1 MGVQRVMD
9 EQAGRERR
17 EPRGIGGE
25 LIIPVAALAFTVYY
39 FITILDVP
47 WTAQVSAFFV
57 GAILILLLLI
67 FFIRTALSLHRGEV
81 SLRVGEI
88 LEPVLFVPRRIALL
102 ALTIGY
108 VLLIQW
114 AGFTLTTFVFLVL
127 AMLLLN
133 EGRRKGLIL
142 ILSAVFAIGG
152 WLLFIVAFETRF
164 PAGPFEQLMKG
175 LF

>member
-1 MGVQRVMD
+1 MD
-9 EQAGRERR
+9 EEAGREKR
-17 EPRGIGGE
+17 EPRAIGGE
-25 LIIPVAALAFTVYY
+25 LIIPIAALVFTVYY
-39 FITILDVP
+39 ITTIIDVP

-57 GAILILLLLI
+57 GSILILLVLI
-67 FFIRTALSLHRGEV
+67 FSIRTARSLGRGEV
-81 SLRVGEI
+81 SLRLGPI
-88 LEPVLFVPRRIALL
+88 LEPVLLVPRRIVLL

-114 AGFTLTTFVFLVL
+114 AGFTITTFVFLFL

-133 EGRRKGLIL
+133 EGRNKRLIL
-142 ILSAVFAIGG
+142 ILSVAFSIGG

-164 PAGPFEQLMKG
+164 PAGPFETLMKG

>member
-1 MGVQRVMD
+1 MD
-9 EQAGRERR
+9 EEPGEGRR
-17 EPRGIGGE
+17 EKKAIGGD
-25 LIIPVAALAFTVYY
+25 LIIPVAALVFTVYY
-39 FITILDVP
+39 ITTIIDVP

-57 GAILILLLLI
+57 GSILILLLLI
-67 FFIRTALSLHRGEV
+67 FFIRTAASLRRGEV

-88 LEPVLFVPRRIALL
+88 VEPVLFVPRRIALL

-114 AGFTLTTFVFLVL
+114 AGFTITTFIFLLL

-133 EGRRKGLIL
+133 EGRKKGLIL
-142 ILSAVFAIGG
+142 ILSTVFSIGG

-164 PAGPFEQLMKG
+164 PAGPFEQLMKR

>member
-1 MGVQRVMD
+1 MN
-9 EQAGRERR
+9 EEAGREKH
-17 EPRGIGGE
+17 EPRSIGGE

-39 FITILDVP
+39 ITTIIDVP
-47 WTAQVSAFFV
+47 WTAQVSALFV
-57 GAILILLLLI
+57 GGILILLLLI
-67 FFIRTALSLHRGEV
+67 FFIRTAVSLGRGEV

-88 LEPVLFVPRRIALL
+88 VEPVLFVPRRIVLL

-114 AGFTLTTFVFLVL
+114 AGFTITTFVFLFL

-133 EGRRKGLIL
+133 EGRKKGLIL

-164 PAGPFEQLMKG
+164 PAGPFEQFMKG

>member
-1 MGVQRVMD
+1 MD
-9 EQAGRERR
+9 EDSGQGSREKKA
-17 EPRGIGGE
+17 IGGD
-25 LIIPVAALAFTVYY
+25 LIIPVVALAFTVYY
-39 FITILDVP
+39 FITIIDVP

-57 GAILILLLLI
+57 GSILILLLLI
-67 FFIRTALSLHRGEV
+67 FFIRTALSLGRGEV

-88 LEPVLFVPRRIALL
+88 LEPVMLVPRRIALF

-114 AGFTLTTFVFLVL
+114 AGFTITTFVFLFL
-127 AMLLLN
+127 AMLVLN
-133 EGRRKGLIL
+133 EGRKKGLIL

-164 PAGPFEQLMKG
+164 PAGPFEQFMKG

>member
-1 MGVQRVMD
+1 MN
-9 EQAGRERR
+9 EEAGREKH
-17 EPRGIGGE
+17 EPRSIGGE

-39 FITILDVP
+39 ITTIIDVP
-47 WTAQVSAFFV
+47 WTAQVSALFV
-57 GAILILLLLI
+57 GGILILLLLI
-67 FFIRTALSLHRGEV
+67 FFIRTAVSLGRGEV

-88 LEPVLFVPRRIALL
+88 VEPVLFVPRRIVLL

-114 AGFTLTTFVFLVL
+114 AGFTITTFVFLLL

-133 EGRRKGLIL
+133 EGRNKRLIL
-142 ILSAVFAIGG
+142 ILSVTFSIGG

>member
-1 MGVQRVMD
+1 MD
-9 EQAGRERR
+9 EQAGQGRR
-17 EPRGIGGE
+17 EKKAIGGE
-25 LIIPVAALAFTVYY
+25 LIIPVAALVFTVYY
-39 FITILDVP
+39 LTTIIDVP

-57 GAILILLLLI
+57 GSILILLLLI
-67 FFIRTALSLHRGEV
+67 FFIRTALSLGRGEV

-88 LEPVLFVPRRIALL
+88 VEPVLFVPRRIALL
-102 ALTIGY
+102 VLTIGY

-114 AGFTLTTFVFLVL
+114 AGFTITTFVFILL
-127 AMLLLN
+127 AMLVLN
-133 EGRRKGLIL
+133 EGRNKRLIF

>member
-9 EQAGRERR
+9 EQAGQGRR
-17 EPRGIGGE
+17 EKKAIGGE
-25 LIIPVAALAFTVYY
+25 LIIPVAALVFTVSYLT
-39 FITILDVP
+39 TIIDVP

-57 GAILILLLLI
+57 GSILILLLLI
-67 FFIRTALSLHRGEV
+67 FFIRTALSLGRGEV

-88 LEPVLFVPRRIALL
+88 VEPVLFVPRRIVLL

-114 AGFTLTTFVFLVL
+114 AGFTITTFVFILL
-127 AMLLLN
+127 AMLVLN
-133 EGRRKGLIL
+133 EGRNKGLIF
-142 ILSAVFAIGG
+142 ILSAVFSIGG

>member
-1 MGVQRVMD
+1 MD
-9 EQAGRERR
+9 EQAGREKR
-17 EPRGIGGE
+17 EPRGIAGE
-25 LIIPVAALAFTVYY
+25 LIIPVAALALTVYY
-39 FITILDVP
+39 FITIIDVP

-57 GAILILLLLI
+57 GTILILLLLI
-67 FFIRTALSLHRGEV
+67 FFIRTALSLGRGEV

-88 LEPVLFVPRRIALL
+88 LEPVLLVPRRIVLIV
-102 ALTIGY
+102 LTIGY
-108 VLLIQW
+108 VLFIQW
-114 AGFTLTTFVFLVL
+114 AGFTITTFAFLLL

-133 EGRRKGLIL
+133 EGRNKRLIF

>member
-1 MGVQRVMD
+1 MD
-9 EQAGRERR
+9 EQAGREKR
-17 EPRGIGGE
+17 EPRGIAGE
-25 LIIPVAALAFTVYY
+25 LIIPVAALALTVYY
-39 FITILDVP
+39 FITIIDVP

-57 GAILILLLLI
+57 GTILILLLLI
-67 FFIRTALSLHRGEV
+67 FFIRTALSLGRGEV
-81 SLRVGEI
+81 SLRIGEI
-88 LEPVLFVPRRIALL
+88 VEPVLFVPRRIVLIV
-102 ALTIGY
+102 LTIGY
-108 VLLIQW
+108 VLFIQW
-114 AGFTLTTFVFLVL
+114 AGFTITTFAFLLL

-133 EGRRKGLIL
+133 EGRNKRLIF

>member
-9 EQAGRERR
+9 EQAGQGRR
-17 EPRGIGGE
+17 EKKAIGGE
-25 LIIPVAALAFTVYY
+25 LIIPVAALVFTVYY
-39 FITILDVP
+39 LTTIIDVP

-57 GAILILLLLI
+57 GSILILLLLI
-67 FFIRTALSLHRGEV
+67 FFIRTALSLGRGEV
-81 SLRVGEI
+81 SLREGEI
-88 LEPVLFVPRRIALL
+88 VEPVLFVPRRIVQL

-114 AGFTLTTFVFLVL
+114 AGFTITTFVFILL
-127 AMLLLN
+127 AMLVLN
-133 EGRRKGLIL
+133 EGRNKGLIF
-142 ILSAVFAIGG
+142 ILSAVFSIGG

>member
-1 MGVQRVMD
+1 MD
-9 EQAGRERR
+9 EQAGREKR
-17 EPRGIGGE
+17 EPRGIAGE
-25 LIIPVAALAFTVYY
+25 LIIPVAALALTVYY
-39 FITILDVP
+39 FITIIDVP

-57 GAILILLLLI
+57 GSILILLLLI
-67 FFIRTALSLHRGEV
+67 FFIRTALSLGRGEV
-81 SLRVGEI
+81 SLRIGEI
-88 LEPVLFVPRRIALL
+88 VEPVLFVPRRIVLIV
-102 ALTIGY
+102 LTIGY
-108 VLLIQW
+108 VLFIQW
-114 AGFTLTTFVFLVL
+114 AGFTITTFAFLLL

-133 EGRRKGLIL
+133 EGRNKRLIF

>member
-1 MGVQRVMD
+1 MD
-9 EQAGRERR
+9 EDSGQGSREKKA
-17 EPRGIGGE
+17 IGGD
-25 LIIPVAALAFTVYY
+25 LIIPVAALVFTVYY
-39 FITILDVP
+39 ITTIIDVP

-57 GAILILLLLI
+57 GAILILLIVI
-67 FFIRTALSLHRGEV
+67 FAIRTALSLGRGEV
-81 SLRVGEI
+81 SLRVGDI
-88 LEPVLFVPRRIALL
+88 LEPVLFVPRRIVLL

-114 AGFTLTTFVFLVL
+114 AGFTITTFIFLFL

-133 EGRRKGLIL
+133 EGRNKRLIL
-142 ILSAVFAIGG
+142 LLSVTFSIGG

-164 PAGPFEQLMKG
+164 PAGPFEQFMKG

>member
-1 MGVQRVMD
+1 MD
-9 EQAGRERR
+9 EQAGQGRR
-17 EPRGIGGE
+17 EKKAIGGE
-25 LIIPVAALAFTVYY
+25 LIIPVAALALTVYY
-39 FITILDVP
+39 FITIIDVP

-57 GAILILLLLI
+57 GTILILLLLI
-67 FFIRTALSLHRGEV
+67 FFIRTALSLGRGEV
-81 SLRVGEI
+81 SLRIGEI
-88 LEPVLFVPRRIALL
+88 VEPVLFVPRRIVLIV
-102 ALTIGY
+102 LTIGY
-108 VLLIQW
+108 VLFIQW
-114 AGFTLTTFVFLVL
+114 AGFTITTFAFLLL

-133 EGRRKGLIL
+133 EGRNKRLIF

>member
-9 EQAGRERR
+9 DEVGQGRR
-17 EPRGIGGE
+17 EKKAIGGD
-25 LIIPVAALAFTVYY
+25 LIIPVAALAFTLYY
-39 FITILDVP
+39 FITIIDVP

-67 FFIRTALSLHRGEV
+67 FFIRTALSLGRGEV
-81 SLRVGEI
+81 SLRIGEI
-88 LEPVLFVPRRIALL
+88 VEPVLFVPRRIALL
-102 ALTIGY
+102 VLTIGY

-114 AGFTLTTFVFLVL
+114 AGFTITTFVFLLL
-127 AMLLLN
+127 AMLVLN
-133 EGRRKGLIL
+133 EGRKKGLIL
-142 ILSAVFAIGG
+142 ILSTVFSIGG